1 MLWIALHFPN
11 LPLESFPQASAQSEP
26 WAVTDGPGVA
36 VCNTQARARGVRRGM
51 SLSSACA
58 LAPDLNYRARDL
70 KAEAA
75 ALEQIAAWAGQFT
88 PSVSLQPPNGL
99 LLEIEGSL
107 RLLGGIR
114 KILESIRRGAADMG
128 YTLTLACAPTV
139 GAAWLLARAGSET
152 IVTGKRAIEAA
163 IAPLPVTALDCSAR
177 TLETLAAIGARS
189 IGDLLRLP
197 RDGLARR
204 CGERL
209 LVELDRAL
217 GARPE
222 ARVFYSPPP
231 RFEATLEL
239 GAAVAN
245 TEALLFAVRRLLT
258 QLTGY
263 LAARCRGV
271 QRFNLVLM
279 HEEHADT
286 LLEIGLVT
294 PTREAARLVTLVRE
308 RLSAHALA
316 APVHR
321 IGLQADD
328 ILALADDSGHLFP
341 DHANTTGDW
350 EKLIERLCA
359 RLGADAVQGL
369 SPRSEH
375 RPECAWQAAPP
386 GAQAAQATH
395 PPRPLWLLQPPRA
408 LREVASKPYYHNG
421 PLALI
426 AGPERIES
434 GWWDGNDVKR
444 DYFVAQTPDRST
456 LWIYRERRQP
466 GGWYLH
472 GIFG

>member
-1 MLWIALHFPN
+1 MLWIALNFPR

-36 VCNTQARARGVRRGM
+36 VCNAPARVHGVRAGM
-51 SLSSACA
+51 SLSAACA
-58 LAPDLNYRARDL
+58 LAPALNYRPRDL

-75 ALEQIAAWAGQFT
+75 ALAQIAAWAGQFT
-88 PSVSLQPPNGL
+88 PSVTLQPPCGL

-107 RLLGGIR
+107 KLLGGIR

-139 GAAWLLARAGSET
+139 AAAWLLARAGSET
-152 IVTGKRAIEAA
+152 IVPGKRAIETA
-163 IAPLPVTALDCSAR
+163 IAPLPVAALDCSAQTLA
-177 TLETLAAIGARS
+177 TLEAIGARS
-189 IGDLLRLP
+189 IGDLLQLP

-204 CGERL
+204 CGQRL
-209 LVELDRAL
+209 LDQLDRAL
-217 GARPE
+217 GALPE
-222 ARVFYSPPP
+222 AREFYSPPP
-231 RFEATLEL
+231 RFEAALEL
-239 GAAVAN
+239 GAEAAN
-245 TEALLFAVRRLLT
+245 AEALLFAAKRLLT

-263 LAARCRGV
+263 LAARCGGV
-271 QRFNLVLM
+271 QHFNLVLV
-279 HEEHADT
+279 HEDIAST
-286 LLEIGLVT
+286 VLEIGLVT
-294 PTREAARLVTLVRE
+294 PTRETARLVTLARE

-316 APVHR
+316 APVCR
-321 IGLQADD
+321 IKLQADD
-328 ILALADDSGHLFP
+328 ILALAGDSGQLFP
-341 DHANTTGDW
+341 DHTNTSGDW
-350 EKLIERLCA
+350 AKLIERLRA

-375 RPECAWQAAPP
+375 RPECAWQTNAP
-386 GAQAAQATH
+386 GAKAAQAARR
-395 PPRPLWLLQPPRA
+395 PRPLWLLQQPRA
-408 LREVASKPYYHNG
+408 LKEIAAKPHYNNG

-434 GWWDGNDVKR
+434 GWWDSDDVKR
-444 DYFVAQTPDRST
+444 DYFVAQTPDHST

>member
-1 MLWIALHFPN
+1 MLWIALHFPR

-88 PSVSLQPPNGL
+88 PSVSLQPPSGL

-139 GAAWLLARAGSET
+139 AAAWLLARAGSET

-163 IAPLPVTALDCSAR
+163 IAPLPVAALDCSAR

-189 IGDLLRLP
+189 IGDLLQLP

-204 CGERL
+204 CGQRL
-209 LVELDRAL
+209 LVEIDRAL
-217 GARPE
+217 GTLPE
-222 ARVFYSPPP
+222 AREFYSPPP

-239 GAAVAN
+239 GTVAANAE
-245 TEALLFAVRRLLT
+245 TLLFAATRLLT

-263 LAARCRGV
+263 LAARCGGV

-279 HEEHADT
+279 HEDHADT

-294 PTREAARLVTLVRE
+294 PTREAGRLIPLVRE

-316 APVHR
+316 APVHQIR
-321 IGLQADD
+321 LQADD

-341 DHANTTGDW
+341 DHTNTAGDW
-350 EKLIERLCA
+350 EKLIERLRA

-386 GAQAAQATH
+386 GAQAAPAAH
-395 PPRPLWLLQPPRA
+395 PPRPLWLLQQPRA